1 MSWRVVMIR
10 VMRAPSRYVQG
21 KDALLDMKRHV
32 KMLGDSFYVV
42 GSKTALKTTKGN
54 IEKSFEGSD
63 ISLIFELFNG
73 QSSMAEIN
81 RIRDLVKKNNSNV
94 VVGIGGGKALDTAKA
109 VAYYENLP
117 IVIIPTVAATDAPC
131 TALSVIYTEQGEFDQ
146 YIFYPKNPDV
156 VIVDT
161 AVIAKSP
168 VRFFVAGLGDAL
180 GTFFEGRACVR
191 TESLDLD
198 GEHITQSGYCLAK
211 LCYDTIIADG
221 YKAKLAIEK
230 GVVVPAVEKAIEA
243 NTYLSGVGA
252 SGSGLAAAHSIYN
265 GFTVLEEC
273 EGTMHGEIVAFGTL
287 VQLILEDSPIE
298 EIQEVMNFCLSV
310 GLPITLED
318 IGVKQIDPEKLMKVA
333 KAACAPGESI
343 HNMVGDVTPEELY
356 DAFIVADNIGSQCKG
371 Q

>member
-1 MSWRVVMIR
+1 MIR

-21 KDALLDMKRHV
+21 KDALLDLKRHV
-32 KMLGDSFYVV
+32 ESLGNTFYAI
-42 GSKTALKTTKGN
+42 GSKSALKSTKAA

-63 ISLIFELFNG
+63 MSITFELFNG
-73 QSSMAEIN
+73 QCSMAEVN
-81 RIRDLVKKNNSNV
+81 RVRDLIRKSNSNV
-94 VVGIGGGKALDTAKA
+94 IVGIGGGRALDTAK
-109 VAYYENLP
+109 VAAHYEKLP
-117 IVIIPTVAATDAPC
+117 LVIIPTVAATDAPC

-146 YIFYPKNPDV
+146 YLFYPKNPDV
-156 VIVDT
+156 VVVDT
-161 AVIAKSP
+161 SIIAKAP

-180 GTFFEGRACVR
+180 GTFFEGRACLR

-198 GEHITQSGYCLAK
+198 GEHITQSGYCLAE
-211 LCYDTIIADG
+211 LCYKTIVADG

-243 NTYLSGVGA
+243 TTYLSGVGA
-252 SGSGLAAAHSIYN
+252 SGAGLAAAHSIYN

-287 VQLILEDSPIE
+287 VQLLLEDSPIE
-298 EIQEVMNFCLSV
+298 EIKEVMDFCLSV

-318 IGVKQIDPEKLMKVA
+318 IGVKQVDPEKLMKVA

-356 DAFIVADNIGSQCKG
+356 DAFIVADNMGSQYKG